1 MNTARVYYI
10 NTGVNNVKTGKRNV
24 NAGERNVGAGKRKL
38 KTGLN
43 IQAARRRGM
52 ARGFTCVARARDPL
66 GTPCRCGFSRTSPVK
81 PVQVLDSASACG

>member
-43 IQAARRRGM
+43 IQAAE
-52 ARGFTCVARARDPL
+52 
-66 GTPCRCGFSRTSPVK
+66 PVRIF
-81 PVQVLDSASACG
+81 VFEA